1 MFKKFVSEV
10 GLASR
15 VVWLSGASSGLG
27 RAAAEGFR
35 RAGWQVVSGAR
46 SFEGRQGE
54 GPMGCCLA
62 LDVTKE
68 DSVAAFVE
76 AALARSGPPDALVCA
91 AGVITLGPAQTTSPE
106 ELCAVMDTN
115 FLGAVRLVQAVLPHL
130 QGRGAGKIALLSSV
144 NGLMPTPYQG
154 AYVASK
160 HALEG
165 WAECLML
172 ETRGSG
178 VQVMLVEPGDHQ
190 GGSARYRARAAVC
203 TQDYRESFERVCH
216 TIHRDES
223 QGGQPQAFAK
233 KLVRAMERKRL
244 PARLRATTIKEYA
257 AVVLHDL
264 LPGRL
269 FHRFLSGYYRV

>member
-1 MFKKFVSEV
+1 
-10 GLASR
+10 
-15 VVWLSGASSGLG
+15 
-27 RAAAEGFR
+27 
-35 RAGWQVVSGAR
+35 
-46 SFEGRQGE
+46 
-54 GPMGCCLA
+54 
-62 LDVTKE
+62 
-68 DSVAAFVE
+68 
-76 AALARSGPPDALVCA
+76 
-91 AGVITLGPAQTTSPE
+91 
-106 ELCAVMDTN
+106 
-115 FLGAVRLVQAVLPHL
+115 
-130 QGRGAGKIALLSSV
+130 
-144 NGLMPTPYQG
+144 
-154 AYVASK
+154 
-160 HALEG
+160 
-165 WAECLML
+165 
-172 ETRGSG
+172 
-178 VQVMLVEPGDHQ
+178 MLVEPGDHQ